1 MKSEN
6 SPGQKAPAK
15 GVLRSL
21 TRGRLLGKILWN
33 VFGIATPLLIA
44 AIVVPR
50 LLASIGV
57 ERFGFLALAWGLIGY
72 ATAMDLGIGRA
83 TTQQVARMRNGADA
97 HQIPNLFAT
106 ARRLTTLTS
115 TIGMCLIAIAAMA
128 GVYRYIRTEAV
139 PLAEIQYSMLLLALA
154 LPMQAVSAT
163 YRGVNEAYL
172 NFRSIS
178 ILRILLGAA
187 NFGGPYLV
195 ALWTQELH
203 WLVSTLV
210 VSRALALMLYRKF
223 AHDCLSQDG
232 HADRGRYAKAHAHR
246 LLQFG
251 GWYTISSI
259 VSPLLVQADRFFVG
273 ALISA
278 AAVTVYVLPYEVTV
292 QTLVFVSAVSTVSFP
307 LISSLLTSSPSDALR
322 VFHSWLLRVS
332 CLMLV
337 VLATLA
343 YVMPDLL
350 RLWIGESV
358 APESILVGRIL
369 CVGVFFNS
377 IGVMYF
383 AWLHAQGKTLH
394 TAVLHMIE
402 LPFFIGSLYFL
413 INRYGVSGAAI
424 AWTLRVTV
432 DALALVAIAR
442 GANKSVAWQPVMA
455 ATPVK
460 EF

>member
-1 MKSEN
+1 MKADQSTGKN
-6 SPGQKAPAK
+6 GQGK
-15 GVLRSL
+15 GMLRSL

-50 LLASIGV
+50 LLASIGA

-83 TTQQVARMRNGADA
+83 TTQQIARMRNGVDA
-97 HQIPNLFAT
+97 HQIPSLFAT
-106 ARRLTTLTS
+106 ARRLTTVTS
-115 TIGMCLIAIAAMA
+115 SIGMSLIVIAAMA

-139 PLAEIQYSMLLLALA
+139 PAAEIQYSMLLLALA

-203 WLVSTLV
+203 WLVATLV
-210 VSRALALMLYRKF
+210 VSRALALVLYRKF
-223 AHDCLSQDG
+223 AHDCLTEDG
-232 HADRGRYAKAHAHR
+232 HAEPGQYERKHAKR
-246 LLQFG
+246 LFQFG

-259 VSPLLVQADRFFVG
+259 VSPMLVQADRFFVG

-307 LISSLLTSSPSDALR
+307 LISNLLTSSPADALR

-337 VLATLA
+337 VLGTLA

-350 RLWIGESV
+350 RLWIGASV

-377 IGVMYF
+377 VGVMYF

-402 LPFFIGSLYFL
+402 LPFFIGALYLL
-413 INRYGVSGAAI
+413 INRYGVSGAAV

-432 DALALVAIAR
+432 DALALVAISR
-442 GANKSVAWQPVMA
+442 SANKRVDWQQVVVG
-455 ATPVK
+455 TPVK